1 MVGATLNAEQL
12 AAVNSNATKL
22 LCLAGAGTGKTFC
35 MISRIKRLVD
45 EGVDPT
51 TMLVLTFTNAAAFEM
66 KARYQ
71 KGMSLGARI
80 PEFRTFHS
88 FCYSILAT
96 DKEVRAKL
104 GYTAVPRIA
113 DERTTKK
120 IEANAKL
127 QCGIKLSERQL
138 KGKAVLSMKEQA
150 EFNLYRKAIARSMKI
165 ENVITFD
172 MLCYDICQLFVDDD
186 PTIHKY
192 KIRYNYIFVD
202 EFQDTDPKQYKFISS
217 FKDATLFVVGDAL
230 QAIYSFRGADSSI
243 IKSLAEDD
251 EWEVVKL
258 YRNYRS
264 TKNICDFA
272 NENSIYAANSA
283 YRIRIAS
290 DRHGDS
296 VEVIDTIENHKP
308 SGRGEM
314 NPATLAEISKSLP
327 NFEGTTA
334 ILSRTNAEVDCI
346 VAHLNRLGIKYSTG
360 KRNADVVHMLKSAL
374 DDTYFADWL
383 STYLN
388 ADMYADYLRFCAILD
403 DTLPIVIL
411 LDKFISCRAVS
422 IRTTP
427 VIEIRKALKSEE
439 PKIAKAAKIL
449 DILDVSMALDESE
462 LSMNTVSEFI
472 DHLISRITEDI
483 DSDLYVGTIHSS
495 KGLEYDNVIL
505 VGVNDTS
512 FKLTNEEN
520 NNLYYVGITRA
531 KNHLCVFK
539 SYWGG

>member
-1 MVGATLNAEQL
+1 MGATLNAEQL
-12 AAVNSNATKL
+12 SAVNSNAKKL

-51 TMLVLTFTNAAAFEM
+51 SMLVLTFTNAAAFEM

-71 KGMSLGARI
+71 KGMSLGSRI

-96 DKEVRAKL
+96 DKEVRSKL
-104 GYTAVPRIA
+104 GYTVVPRIA

-120 IEANAKL
+120 IESNAKL
-127 QCGIKLSERQL
+127 QCGIKLSDKQL

-150 EFNLYRKAIARSMKI
+150 DLALYRKAVYRSMKI

-186 PTIHKY
+186 PTVLKY
-192 KIRYNYIFVD
+192 KSRYKYIFVD
-202 EFQDTDPKQYKFISS
+202 EFQDTDPKQYKFIQS
-217 FKDATLFVVGDAL
+217 FEDATLFVVGDAL

-251 EWEVVKL
+251 EWEVIKL

-264 TKNICDFA
+264 TQEICDFA
-272 NENSIYAANSA
+272 NENSRYAANSA
-283 YRIRIAS
+283 HRIQIAS
-290 DRHGDS
+290 TRSGNLVDVTNVLEHHYPCSKGEVNTETLEAI
-296 VEVIDTIENHKP
+296 VEWLSAV
-308 SGRGEM
+308 
-314 NPATLAEISKSLP
+314 
-327 NFEGTTA
+327 EGTTA
-334 ILSRTNAEVDCI
+334 ILSRTNAEAACI
-346 VAHLNRLGIKYSTG
+346 MDYLDKLGIKYSTG
-360 KRNADVVHMLKSAL
+360 KRNADVVHMLKSAI

-403 DTLPIVIL
+403 DTPPIKIL
-411 LDKFISCRAVS
+411 LTRFINCRA
-422 IRTTP
+422 IAMRTTP
-427 VIEIRKALKSEE
+427 VLGIRKAFNLNLTRVE
-439 PKIAKAAKIL
+439 KANEIIDLLEL
-449 DILDVSMALDESE
+449 DISITEDE
-462 LSMNTVSEFI
+462 LTMDNVLEFI
-472 DHLISRITEDI
+472 DYLISKITEDI

-495 KGLEYDNVIL
+495 KGLEYDNVVLI
-505 VGVNDTS
+505 GVNDTS

-531 KNHLCVFK
+531 KNYLWVFK
-539 SYWGG
+539 ASWGG

>member
-1 MVGATLNAEQL
+1 MGATLNAEQL
-12 AAVNSNATKL
+12 SAVNSNAKKL

-51 TMLVLTFTNAAAFEM
+51 SMLVLTFTNAAAFEM

-96 DKEVRAKL
+96 DKEVRSKL
-104 GYTAVPRIA
+104 GYTVVPRIA

-120 IEANAKL
+120 IESNAKL
-127 QCGIKLSERQL
+127 QCGIKLSDKQL

-150 EFNLYRKAIARSMKI
+150 ELALYRKAVYRSMKI

-186 PTIHKY
+186 PTVLKY
-192 KIRYNYIFVD
+192 KSRYKYIFVD
-202 EFQDTDPKQYKFISS
+202 EFQDTDPKQHKFISS
-217 FKDATLFVVGDAL
+217 FEDATLFVVGDAL

-272 NENSIYAANSA
+272 NSNSRYAANSA
-283 YRIRIAS
+283 HRIQIAS
-290 DRHGDS
+290 DRLGDDVDVTNILEQHNPCS
-296 VEVIDTIENHKP
+296 
-308 SGRGEM
+308 RGEI
-314 NPATLAEISKSLP
+314 NTKTLGMVSEWLLDV
-327 NFEGTTA
+327 EGTTA
-334 ILSRTNAEVDCI
+334 ILSRTNAEVECM
-346 VAHLNRLGIKYSTG
+346 VAHLNKLGIKHSTG
-360 KRNADVVHMLKSAL
+360 KRNADVVHMLKSSL
-374 DDTYFADWL
+374 DDSYFADWL

-388 ADMYADYLRFCAILD
+388 ADWYADYLRFCAIMD
-403 DTLPIVIL
+403 DTPPIAIL
-411 LDKFISCRAVS
+411 LDKFINCRAVS

-427 VIEIRKALKSEE
+427 VMEIRRALKSDE

-449 DILDVSMALDESE
+449 DILDVSVEIDESE
-462 LSMNTVSEFI
+462 LSMNTASEFI

-531 KNHLCVFK
+531 KNYLWVFK
-539 SYWGG
+539 ASWGG